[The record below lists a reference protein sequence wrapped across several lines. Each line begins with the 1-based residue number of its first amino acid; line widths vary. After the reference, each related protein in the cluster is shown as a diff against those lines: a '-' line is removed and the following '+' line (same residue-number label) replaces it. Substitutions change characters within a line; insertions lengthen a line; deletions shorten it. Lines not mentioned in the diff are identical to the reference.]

1 MVGRSPRKRR
11 RIFAFVTSDRRQP
24 RSLLY
29 SIAAG
34 IGGSGLDQVA
44 AESLRAAIDG
54 NFLGR
59 AIAYDRDPK
68 FEMRNA
74 ECEILSAHPVKL
86 LSFLDREHYMGAKK
100 HALDRRTAHRL
111 ASGRHDLL
119 HTWSG
124 DCIESLRVAGRL
136 GIPSVLEIPTWHRN
150 KGKVKKDKTWSEIQR
165 DAAPF
170 PRSLL
175 NRLLVTRQQVME
187 EYARA
192 TLILVLSEKARE
204 TFLIAG
210 VPEKKLFLTSRG
222 VDIEK
227 FTPAPAPPEKFR
239 AIFVGSLIRRK
250 GIHVLLEAWKKL
262 ALADAELVLVGA
274 PSKEIAAILADAPA
288 NVIVRGFV
296 RDVAAELRQ
305 AAAHIFPSECE
316 GSAKATYE
324 AAACG
329 LPQITTRE
337 SGDVVQDGVNG
348 LLVPPNDALA
358 LATAIERLY
367 RDRDRAARMGEAGR
381 RRVVE
386 NFTWDHF
393 RARLLD
399 AYDLALRI

>member
-11 RIFAFVTSDRRQP
+11 RIFGFVTPDRRQP

-44 AESLRAAIDG
+44 AESLRAALDG

-59 AIAYDRDPK
+59 AIAYDRDSK
-68 FEMRNA
+68 FEMRNGK
-74 ECEILSAHPVKL
+74 CEILSAHPVKL

-100 HALDRRTAHRL
+100 HALDRRAARRL
-111 ASGRHDLL
+111 ASGRYDLL

-124 DCIESLRVAGRL
+124 DCIESLRVAERL

-150 KGKVKKDKTWSEIQR
+150 KGKVKKDRTWSEIQR

-192 TLILVLSEKARE
+192 TLILVLSQKSRE
-204 TFLIAG
+204 TFLVAG
-210 VPEKKLFLTSRG
+210 VPEQKLFLTSRG
-222 VDIEK
+222 VDVEK

-250 GIHVLLEAWKKL
+250 GIHVLLETWRKL
-262 ALADAELVLVGA
+262 ALPDSELVLVGA
-274 PSKEIAAILADAPA
+274 PSKDIAALLADAPA

-305 AAAHIFPSECE
+305 AAVHIFPSECE

-337 SGDVVQDGVNG
+337 SGDVVQDGENG
-348 LLVPPNDALA
+348 LLVPPNDADA
-358 LATAIERLY
+358 LAAAIERLH
-367 RDRDRAARMGEAGR
+367 RDRDLAVRMGVAGR

-386 NFTWDHF
+386 NFTWNHF
-393 RARLLD
+393 RERLLD
-399 AYDLALRI
+399 AYDLALRL